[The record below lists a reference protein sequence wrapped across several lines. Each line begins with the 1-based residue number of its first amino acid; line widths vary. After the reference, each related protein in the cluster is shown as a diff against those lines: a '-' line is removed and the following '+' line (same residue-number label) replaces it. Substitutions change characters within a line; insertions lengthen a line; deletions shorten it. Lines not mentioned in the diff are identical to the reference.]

1 MGAVNVH
8 ANSIE
13 AFHSQEA
20 KLSRRAQA
28 VLQWVT
34 EHGPRTD
41 REIAY
46 GMGYGE
52 NLNAVR
58 PRITE
63 LIDAGKLME
72 VCSRRCDITRKTVRV
87 VDIRRARQP
96 SLFLPNGSS
105 DSRI

>member
-1 MGAVNVH
+1 MKTAVH
-8 ANSIE
+8 DNSIQ
-13 AFHSQEA
+13 AYRSQEA

-28 VLQWVT
+28 VLEFIT

-41 REIAY
+41 REVAY

-63 LIDAGKLME
+63 LVEANKLME
-72 VCSRRCDITRKTVRV
+72 VCNVRCPVTGKTVRK
-87 VDIRRARQP
+87 VDIRGQREMGLQ
-96 SLFLPNGSS
+96 
-105 DSRI
+105 

>member
-1 MGAVNVH
+1 MSGTATNDAMKTAVH

-13 AFHSQEA
+13 SFHSQEA

-28 VLQWVT
+28 VLDWIS

-63 LIDAGKLME
+63 LIEKNKLME
-72 VCSRRCDITRKTVRV
+72 VCDVRCSVTNKTVRK
-87 VDIRRARQP
+87 VDIRGQRG
-96 SLFLPNGSS
+96 LFS
-105 DSRI
+105 